1 MQSKWDLWAVRCS
14 KPSLCC
20 RWKITYMKCL
30 LQNGT
35 FLAAISSRISHAT
48 AELIEQAFC
57 FFLIDKRLQSSPST
71 AGVTFSSS
79 SCGRCRRARQES
91 RWGFGHVPPP
101 VSSSA
106 CFLRSRMNTCAW
118 RWVTAAHSPPLWL
131 TCCGPKKW
139 WLAPQTMIAVNA
151 GRQRVNNIR
160 VGDIWVDTEGGG
172 DWHMYVL
179 VKVFQQVCRKL
190 QLRGSYL
197 KN

>member
-1 MQSKWDLWAVRCS
+1 
-14 KPSLCC
+14 
-20 RWKITYMKCL
+20 MKCL

-57 FFLIDKRLQSSPST
+57 VFDWQAAPEFSFDGRSHIQFQLLWSLPARQTRVQVGLRT
-71 AGVTFSSS
+71 RAAAGVILSLLSQEQNEYLRLEVS
-79 SCGRCRRARQES
+79 HSCA
-91 RWGFGHVPPP
+91 
-101 VSSSA
+101 
-106 CFLRSRMNTCAW
+106 L
-118 RWVTAAHSPPLWL
+118 PPLWL

-190 QLRGSYL
+190 LLRGSYL